1 MGEILPFTDES
12 VELDDYNYNRSLD
25 KKAKNIISI
34 RNQLL
39 KIRDYISDVDI
50 GLLLII
56 PGEDSSTLRLYNALI
71 ESLELD
77 AKRITEKA
85 Q

>member
-1 MGEILPFTDES
+1 MGEILPFKDES
-12 VELDDYNYNRSLD
+12 VELNDNDYHQSLD

>member
-1 MGEILPFTDES
+1 MGEIISLNAEWK
-12 VELDDYNYNRSLD
+12 ELHNDDAYRSLS
-25 KKAKNIISI
+25 KKAKNIINV
-34 RNQLL
+34 RNQLY

>member
-12 VELDDYNYNRSLD
+12 VELNDNDYHQSLD
-25 KKAKNIISI
+25 KKAKNIIKV
-34 RNQLL
+34 RNQLY

>member
-56 PGEDSSTLRLYNALI
+56 PGEDSSTLRLYNELI

>member
-12 VELDDYNYNRSLD
+12 VELDDYCRSLD
-25 KKAKNIISI
+25 KKAKNIIKV
-34 RNQLL
+34 RNQLY
-39 KIRDYISDVDI
+39 KIRDYISDVDV